1 MAYQKHKWVNKEI
14 IKADTLNHI
23 EEGIYG
29 EELRATQSEELIRQ
43 SVSSEATR
51 AQDVESSLISR
62 VTQTESAITVL
73 NGDDQTPGSVDYK
86 IAHSGQDF
94 GGYKVVVDHT
104 AVIEPSDK
112 YIYLEPDPLATGSD
126 KFSEWI
132 WTDYY
137 SPGTFEWLQ
146 TGETSLDLSDYIKNT
161 DIATTST
168 PGIVIVDGTTI
179 QIQNG
184 VISAVV
190 AGGVTSFNGRTGAIT
205 PESGDYTASD
215 VGLGNVG
222 NFKAVS
228 TEANQGLTSTE
239 QANARDNIGAGTS
252 SFSGSYNDLSN
263 KPSIPTKTSDLTND
277 SDFVTD
283 ASYVHTDENY
293 TSTEK
298 SKLSG
303 IASGA
308 EVNVQANWNE
318 SDNTSDAYIQNKPTI
333 PSKTSDLTNDSGFID
348 YKAVST
354 VASQGLSDT
363 EKANARANIGAGS
376 SSFSGNYNDL
386 TNKPTIPGGVK
397 SGTSRSG
404 ATDTTLYF
412 IRS

>member
-1 MAYQKHKWVNKEI
+1 MAYQKHTWVNREI
-14 IKADTLNHI
+14 IKAKQLNHI
-23 EEGIYG
+23 EDGIYE
-29 EELRATQSEELIRQ
+29 EELRATQSEEVIRQ
-43 SVSSEATR
+43 SVSSETSR
-51 AQDVESSLISR
+51 AQLAENSLNNR

-73 NGDDQTPGSVDYK
+73 NGDDQTVGSVDYK
-86 IAHSGQDF
+86 IAHSGQDI

-104 AVIEPSDK
+104 AVVEPSDK
-112 YIYLEPDPLATGSD
+112 YIYLEPNPLAVGSD

-137 SPGTFEWLQ
+137 SPGTFEWHQ

-161 DIATTST
+161 DLATTST

-228 TEANQGLTSTE
+228 TEANQGLSSTE
-239 QANARDNIGAGTS
+239 KSNARTNIGAGTS
-252 SFSGSYNDLSN
+252 SFSGDYDDLSN
-263 KPSIPTKTSDLTND
+263 KPSIPSKTSDLTND
-277 SDFVTD
+277 SGYITS
-283 ASYVHTDENY
+283 ASV
-293 TSTEK
+293 
-298 SKLSG
+298 
-303 IASGA
+303 
-308 EVNVQANWNE
+308 
-318 SDNTSDAYIQNKPTI
+318 PT
-333 PSKTSDLTNDSGFID
+333 KTSDLTNDSGFID

-354 VASQGLSDT
+354 VSGQSLTET
-363 EKANARANIGAGS
+363 EKTNARTNIGA
-376 SSFSGNYNDL
+376 SSFSGAYDDL
-386 TNKPTIPGGVK
+386 TGKPTIPGGVK
-397 SGTSRSG
+397 SGTSKAG